1 MEISRYFSVGIPTMR
16 IVPAR
21 QSDHVVL
28 AVQRLSIT
36 IGSRPILRDVSF
48 ELPANAS
55 LAIIGPNGSGKT
67 LLLKAL
73 LGIFPYTGTIR
84 WKAGIRIGYVPQS
97 ASADPHLPLRVR
109 ELFVAK
115 SNVQHLT
122 ADDVDAAVRRIG
134 VGELL
139 EQQLGALSSGQL
151 QKVLIGFALIGNPQ
165 VLLIDEPTSS
175 LDEPTEQ
182 HISEL
187 ISNIRRDLGTTIITV
202 SHDLTLLRG
211 LATHVLCLSGGGA
224 SFGVAEKMLVPE
236 ILQAVYGGPVAFH
249 SHTLENRREPG

>member
-1 MEISRYFSVGIPTMR
+1 MGANTYLFRRHSDDA
-16 IVPAR
+16 IVPAPR
-21 QSDHVVL
+21 PDNIILSVR
-28 AVQRLSIT
+28 RLGIT
-36 IGSRPILRDVSF
+36 VGLRPILRDVSF
-48 ELPANAS
+48 ELAANAS

-73 LGIFPYTGTIR
+73 LGIFPHSGTIR
-84 WKAGIRIGYVPQS
+84 WQAGVRIGYVPQS

-115 SNVQHLT
+115 ARVQHLT
-122 ADDVDAAVRRIG
+122 PDDVDVAVQRVG
-134 VGELL
+134 VSELL
-139 EQQLGALSSGQL
+139 DQQLGVLSSGQL

-165 VLLIDEPTSS
+165 ALLIDEPTSS

-182 HISEL
+182 HISQL
-187 ISNIRRDLGTTIITV
+187 ISNIRRELGTTIITV

-224 SFGVAEKMLVPE
+224 RFGTAEKMLVPE

-249 SHTLENRREPG
+249 SHMLESRREPG